1 MIRKNR
7 NKIYVIGHKNPDTDS
22 ICSAIAYAHLKNQ
35 ISNEQHE
42 ASRAGQINSETQ
54 FVLNY
59 FKVKAPRYIPDVRPQ
74 IKDIFVRQTQGISG
88 MMSLKKAWDYLRG
101 EKIVTL
107 PIVNDDKILEGVI
120 TISDIATSDMDV
132 YDSAVISK
140 ACTPYRNIVETLNG
154 EMIVGD
160 IEKIYDSGK
169 VIIAAAN
176 PDVMEDYIDEGDLVI
191 LGNRYESQLC
201 AIEMDA
207 KCLVVCMGAPVS
219 KTIQKLAAE
228 KDCSIIITPY
238 DTYTVAR
245 LVNHSMPV
253 GYFMTKENLISF
265 GMTDFTED
273 VQVVM
278 AKKRFHEFP
287 VLDKAGHYIG
297 MVSRRSLISM
307 ERKKLILVD
316 HNERSQAV
324 DGYETAEILE
334 IIDHHRI
341 GSMETMGPVYFRN
354 QPVGCTATIITQIY
368 RENGIEIP
376 SHIAG
381 LLCSAILSDTL
392 MYRSPTCTPLDK
404 MTAEEL
410 AKIAGID
417 VEAYA
422 RDMFTAGSNLKEK
435 TPKEIFHQD
444 YKKFV
449 AGDRNF
455 GVGQITAMSKEEL
468 AEIKERLIPYIENSI
483 KEYGVEMIF
492 FMLTN
497 ILEESTELIIKGTEA
512 TSVIQDAF
520 AIKVEGDSVILPG
533 VVSRKKQLIPPI
545 MALLQA

>member
-1 MIRKNR
+1 MLKKNQ
-7 NKIYVIGHKNPDTDS
+7 NKTYVIGHKNPDTDS
-22 ICSAIAYAHLKNQ
+22 ICSAIAYAYLKNK
-35 ISNEQHE
+35 ISEELHE

-54 FVLNY
+54 FVLDY
-59 FKVKAPRYIPDVRPQ
+59 FKVKAPKYIPDVRPQ
-74 IKDIFVRQTQGISG
+74 VKDIFVRETKGISHL
-88 MMSLKKAWDYLRG
+88 MSLKKAWDYLRS

-107 PIVNDDKILEGVI
+107 PIIKEDKTLEGVI

-132 YDSAVISK
+132 YDGAVLAK
-140 ACTPYRNIVETLNG
+140 AKTPYRNIVETLNG

-160 IEKIYDSGK
+160 IEQIYDSGK

-176 PDVMEDYIDEGDLVI
+176 PDVMEDYIEAGDIVI

-207 KCLVVCMGAPVS
+207 KCLVVCMGAKVS
-219 KTIQKLAAE
+219 RTIQKLAAE
-228 KDCSIIITPY
+228 KDCSIIETPY

-253 GYFMTKENLISF
+253 GYFMTKEKLITF
-265 GMTDFTED
+265 AMTDFTED

-278 AKKRFHEFP
+278 AKNRFHEFP
-287 VLDKAGHYIG
+287 VLDKSGEYIG

-341 GSMETMGPVYFRN
+341 GNMETMGPVYFRN
-354 QPVGCTATIITQIY
+354 QPVGCTATIVTQMY
-368 RENGIEIP
+368 RENGVEIP
-376 SHIAG
+376 PQIAG
-381 LLCSAILSDTL
+381 LLCSAIISDTL

-404 MTAEEL
+404 ITAEEL

-417 VEAYA
+417 VEQYA
-422 RDMFTAGSNLKEK
+422 KDMFTAGSNLREK

-444 YKKFV
+444 YKKFI
-449 AGDRNF
+449 AGEKTF

-468 AEIKERLIPYIENSI
+468 KEIKSRLIPYIENSL
-483 KEYGVEMIF
+483 KEYGVDMIF

-497 ILEESTELIIKGTEA
+497 ILEESTELIMEGTEA
-512 TSVIQDAF
+512 TEVIKDAF
-520 AIKVEGDSVILPG
+520 AIKVEGKTVTLAG

-545 MALLQA
+545 MGLLQA